1 MYLEIHKNFPKVYK
15 RKWHS
20 TAGRRWRRSKEAS
33 QQNEFRTFSHNK
45 FRNLASTGKNL
56 NGRGEVE
63 KKNRGKA
70 KFRKKFIFAYTKGF
84 IFFFYFLVGEGEV
97 TIK

>member
-20 TAGRRWRRSKEAS
+20 TAGRRWRRRSKEES

-45 FRNLASTGKNL
+45 FGNLASTGKKNSKT
-56 NGRGEVE
+56 GEE
-63 KKNRGKA
+63 NSEGWSGKKSRQSK
-70 KFRKKFIFAYTKGF
+70 
-84 IFFFYFLVGEGEV
+84 VS
-97 TIK
+97 

>member
-63 KKNRGKA
+63 KKIEA
-70 KFRKKFIFAYTKGF
+70 KQSFVKSLFLHIPRALFSSFIFW
-84 IFFFYFLVGEGEV
+84 
-97 TIK
+97 